1 VPETSVAADDLTG
14 AESLVDVLVASG
26 LCVSRGDARRTL
38 SGGGVSVNGRRQDPD
53 AVALPPDALVDG
65 RYVLIQKGRR
75 NRHLLVLT

>member
-1 VPETSVAADDLTG
+1 MAADGLTG

-26 LCVSRGDARRTL
+26 LCGSRGDARRTL
-38 SGGGVSVNGRRQDPD
+38 SGGGVYVNGRRQDPD

-65 RYVLIQKGRR
+65 RYVLVQKGRR